1 MEQEKNT
8 ERSISA
14 GMRILLV
21 ALALV
26 GHLLLVGLLS
36 DILEQYFAYAYAA
49 MEVAALICAVRIY
62 NRRGSPSYKILW
74 ILLVRYGVGMLF
86 ALQDTRA
93 AQKRE
98 NQAAPSARS
107 VGESAHT
114 ERK

>member
-49 MEVAALICAVRIY
+49 RCCR
-62 NRRGSPSYKILW
+62 
-74 ILLVRYGVGMLF
+74 
-86 ALQDTRA
+86 
-93 AQKRE
+93 
-98 NQAAPSARS
+98 
-107 VGESAHT
+107 
-114 ERK
+114 